1 MGNSLKKGR
10 REREKAWV
18 EVAKAVTRLEAGE
31 VPFDAGVSGAAQCL
45 AGAALLLREQREDL
59 NDAKAKRARILVE
72 LQQKCRDLER
82 KRLCPCFL
90 INVCLFHFKKR
101 KLMRQCAHHA
111 NKLRRMQVED
121 ECIEDFRVEVYF
133 KIKNIRSVLLE
144 SNSLS

>member
-10 REREKAWV
+10 RGREKAWV
-18 EVAKAVTRLEAGE
+18 EIAKAVTRLEAGE

-45 AGAALLLREQREDL
+45 AGAALLLREQRENL
-59 NDAKAKRARILVE
+59 NDAKAKRARILEE

-90 INVCLFHFKKR
+90 INVCLSHFKKR

-111 NKLRRMQVED
+111 NKQACAGRGRVYRRFQSRGIFQDQEYTLR
-121 ECIEDFRVEVYF
+121 
-133 KIKNIRSVLLE
+133 LA
-144 SNSLS
+144 